1 MEGQI
6 SKDVLSKMQVIYANL
21 RDEKSKRIYMD
32 KLLYAVS
39 NDIKYVYQL
48 LEDSFENFGEHLN
61 YLKNKKKK

>member
-39 NDIKYVYQL
+39 NDIKICLSIVGR
-48 LEDSFENFGEHLN
+48 FF
-61 YLKNKKKK
+61 